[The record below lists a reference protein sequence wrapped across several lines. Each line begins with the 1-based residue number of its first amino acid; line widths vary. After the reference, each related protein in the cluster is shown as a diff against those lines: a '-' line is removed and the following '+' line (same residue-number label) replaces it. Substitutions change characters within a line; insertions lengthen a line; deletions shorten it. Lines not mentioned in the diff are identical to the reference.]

1 VWLKKFKIALI
12 EQNAEDIV
20 TLLDNIP
27 HFASLAELQEAKN
40 LVDST
45 NELFRNLQKE
55 TQLSMLQVKKS
66 IDFLNA
72 TQAPHTA
79 KLDINS

>member
-1 VWLKKFKIALI
+1 M
-12 EQNAEDIV
+12 EQNAEGIIA
-20 TLLDNIP
+20 LLDNIP
-27 HFASLAELQEAKN
+27 EFSSLVELEEARN
-40 LVDST
+40 LVDSA
-45 NELFRNLQKE
+45 NELFKRLQQE
-55 TQLSMLQVKKS
+55 TQLSMTQVKKN